1 MMNDNDNVRLCFAG
15 IETPQPRYP
24 LRRADGRLRDAGG
37 ADAMAEIPT
46 HVQFNLEKK
55 RKQVEELEAR
65 WRVGKL

>member
-1 MMNDNDNVRLCFAG
+1 
-15 IETPQPRYP
+15 
-24 LRRADGRLRDAGG
+24 
-37 ADAMAEIPT
+37 MAEIPT